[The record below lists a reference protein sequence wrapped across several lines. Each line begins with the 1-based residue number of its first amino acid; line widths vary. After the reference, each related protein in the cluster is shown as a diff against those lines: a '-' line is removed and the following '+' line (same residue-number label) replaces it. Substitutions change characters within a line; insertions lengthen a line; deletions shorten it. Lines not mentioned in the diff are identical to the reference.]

1 MKRVLVIFGS
11 MSSEHEV
18 SCMSAAN
25 VIENIN
31 KEKYIVSMVGIDK
44 QGNWYKYNGSL
55 ENIKNN
61 NWILDV
67 KNKEKISY
75 IIDELRKYDVIFPVL
90 HGKYGEDGTIQGI
103 FEIAGVKYVGCK
115 VLASSIAM
123 NKTFSKKLVETENIP
138 VVDYVNISRE
148 KYLDMCN
155 DINMY
160 KEFCDNTVEKLGLP
174 LFVKPNQEGSSYGVT
189 KVEDIEK
196 LKEAIS
202 YALEFDNDV
211 LIEKYIKTK
220 KEVEC
225 AILQD
230 GLKLIVSTPG
240 QIKTK
245 DTIYSYDEKYN
256 DSSNLPIIPAHIL
269 KEQEEKIKE
278 YSKRIF
284 KILNL
289 SSLARIDFFVT
300 DNNIFFNEVNTMPGF
315 TNTSMYPKLLMYDDI
330 SYNKIIEILIENV

>member
-1 MKRVLVIFGS
+1 MKKVLVIFGS

-155 DINMY
+155 DINIY
-160 KEFCDNTVEKLGLP
+160 KEFCNNTVEKLGLP

-211 LIEKYIKTK
+211 LIEKYIKNK

-315 TNTSMYPKLLMYDDI
+315 TNTSMYPKLLMYDGI

>member
-61 NWILDV
+61 NWMLDE

-269 KEQEEKIKE
+269 KEQEEKI
-278 YSKRIF
+278 
-284 KILNL
+284 
-289 SSLARIDFFVT
+289 
-300 DNNIFFNEVNTMPGF
+300 PG
-315 TNTSMYPKLLMYDDI
+315 
-330 SYNKIIEILIENV
+330 V

>member
-155 DINMY
+155 DINIY
-160 KEFCDNTVEKLGLP
+160 KEFCNNTVEKLGLP

-315 TNTSMYPKLLMYDDI
+315 TNTSMYPKLLMYDGI

>member
-1 MKRVLVIFGS
+1 MKKVLVIFGS

-31 KEKYIVSMVGIDK
+31 KEKYIISMVGIDK
-44 QGNWYKYNGSL
+44 QGNWYKYNGSI

-61 NWILDV
+61 NWMLDE

-315 TNTSMYPKLLMYDDI
+315 TNTSMYPKLLMYDGI

>member
-61 NWILDV
+61 TWMLDE

-75 IIDELRKYDVIFPVL
+75 IIDELRNYDVVFPVL

-155 DINMY
+155 DINIY
-160 KEFCDNTVEKLGLP
+160 KEFCNNTVEKLGLP

-189 KVEDIEK
+189 KVDDIEK

-211 LIEKYIKTK
+211 LIEKYIKNK

-240 QIKTK
+240 QIKIK

-315 TNTSMYPKLLMYDDI
+315 TNTSMYPKLLMYDGI

>member
-315 TNTSMYPKLLMYDDI
+315 TNTSMYPKLLMYDGI

>member
-61 NWILDV
+61 NWMLDE

-315 TNTSMYPKLLMYDDI
+315 TNTSMYPKLLMYDGI

>member
-148 KYLDMCN
+148 EYLDMCN

-315 TNTSMYPKLLMYDDI
+315 TNTSMYPKLLMYDGI

>member
-44 QGNWYKYNGSL
+44 QGNWYKYNGSI

-61 NWILDV
+61 TWMLDE

-315 TNTSMYPKLLMYDDI
+315 TNTSMYPKLLMYDGI

>member
-61 NWILDV
+61 NWMLDE

-75 IIDELRKYDVIFPVL
+75 IIDELRNYDVVFPVL

-315 TNTSMYPKLLMYDDI
+315 TNTSMYPKLLMYDGI

>member
-1 MKRVLVIFGS
+1 MKKVLVIFGS

-315 TNTSMYPKLLMYDDI
+315 TNTSMYPKLLMYDGI

>member
-1 MKRVLVIFGS
+1 MKKVLVIFGS

-31 KEKYIVSMVGIDK
+31 KEKYIISMVGIDK
-44 QGNWYKYNGSL
+44 QGNWYKYNGSI

-61 NWILDV
+61 TWMLDE

-75 IIDELRKYDVIFPVL
+75 IIDELRNYDVVFPVL

-155 DINMY
+155 DINIY

-315 TNTSMYPKLLMYDDI
+315 TNTSMYPKLLMYDGI

>member
-61 NWILDV
+61 NWMLDE

-211 LIEKYIKTK
+211 VIE
-220 KEVEC
+220 
-225 AILQD
+225 
-230 GLKLIVSTPG
+230 
-240 QIKTK
+240 
-245 DTIYSYDEKYN
+245 
-256 DSSNLPIIPAHIL
+256 
-269 KEQEEKIKE
+269 
-278 YSKRIF
+278 
-284 KILNL
+284 
-289 SSLARIDFFVT
+289 
-300 DNNIFFNEVNTMPGF
+300 
-315 TNTSMYPKLLMYDDI
+315 
-330 SYNKIIEILIENV
+330 

>member
-31 KEKYIVSMVGIDK
+31 KEKYIISMVGIDK

-315 TNTSMYPKLLMYDDI
+315 TNTSMYPKLLMYDGI

>member
-61 NWILDV
+61 TWMLDE

-75 IIDELRKYDVIFPVL
+75 IIDELRNYDVVFPVL

-315 TNTSMYPKLLMYDDI
+315 TNTSMYPKLLMYDGI

>member
-61 NWILDV
+61 TWMLDE

-75 IIDELRKYDVIFPVL
+75 IIDELKNYDVVFPVL

-315 TNTSMYPKLLMYDDI
+315 TNTSMYPKLLMYDGI

>member
-44 QGNWYKYNGSL
+44 QGNWYKYNGS
-55 ENIKNN
+55 
-61 NWILDV
+61 LDV

-148 KYLDMCN
+148 KYLGMCN

-315 TNTSMYPKLLMYDDI
+315 TNTSMYPKLLMYDGI

>member
-189 KVEDIEK
+189 KVDDIEK

-240 QIKTK
+240 QIKIK

-315 TNTSMYPKLLMYDDI
+315 TNTSMYPKLLMYDGI

>member
-1 MKRVLVIFGS
+1 M
-11 MSSEHEV
+11 
-18 SCMSAAN
+18 
-25 VIENIN
+25 
-31 KEKYIVSMVGIDK
+31 
-44 QGNWYKYNGSL
+44 
-55 ENIKNN
+55 
-61 NWILDV
+61 
-67 KNKEKISY
+67 
-75 IIDELRKYDVIFPVL
+75 
-90 HGKYGEDGTIQGI
+90 
-103 FEIAGVKYVGCK
+103 
-115 VLASSIAM
+115 
-123 NKTFSKKLVETENIP
+123 
-138 VVDYVNISRE
+138 
-148 KYLDMCN
+148 
-155 DINMY
+155 
-160 KEFCDNTVEKLGLP
+160 
-174 LFVKPNQEGSSYGVT
+174 
-189 KVEDIEK
+189 
-196 LKEAIS
+196 
-202 YALEFDNDV
+202 
-211 LIEKYIKTK
+211 IEKYIKTK

-315 TNTSMYPKLLMYDDI
+315 TNTSMYPKLLMYDGI

>member
-1 MKRVLVIFGS
+1 MKKVLVIFGS

-44 QGNWYKYNGSL
+44 QGNWYKYNRSL

-315 TNTSMYPKLLMYDDI
+315 TNTSMYPKLLMYDGI

>member
-245 DTIYSYDEKYN
+245 YTIYSYDEKYN

-315 TNTSMYPKLLMYDDI
+315 TNTSMYPKLLMYDGI